1 MFLLFQ
7 LKDMKDPKGVSVDWV
22 TKTVYV
28 ADWENQS
35 ITALSVEDKKKITL
49 IYTAKDYP
57 FDVAV
62 DPQSG

>member
-1 MFLLFQ
+1 
-7 LKDMKDPKGVSVDWV
+7 MKDPKGVSVDWV